1 MCLEPIIV
9 FILINAFCNK
19 KLIYLP
25 RILDL
30 LVVFTDWWGGIGFFQ
45 HLGDGSSI
53 WGRLN
58 WSTIQH
64 INLLVSDLLGFWGQ
78 KHLELQSSNWCIKS
92 TWHCPWK
99 EGDGQWLGG
108 STGPTSNS
116 GSIRC
121 FPVAVLAP
129 QLLDTPGPS
138 PRAEGQP
145 GGERGLGTQFWKK
158 LILRDFILRR
168 WRGSDVPDG
177 GQRLPGVSPLCPGP
191 TATF

>member
-1 MCLEPIIV
+1 MRAQLVHYPAYKFLIMV
-9 FILINAFCNK
+9 FG
-19 KLIYLP
+19 
-25 RILDL
+25 
-30 LVVFTDWWGGIGFFQ
+30 T
-45 HLGDGSSI
+45 
-53 WGRLN
+53 
-58 WSTIQH
+58 
-64 INLLVSDLLGFWGQ
+64 Q
-78 KHLELQSSNWCIKS
+78 KNLELSNCCMKS

-145 GGERGLGTQFWKK
+145 GGERGLRTQFWKEP
-158 LILRDFILRR
+158 ILRDLIILRNSIILRR
-168 WRGSDVPDG
+168 WRGSDVSDG

>member
-1 MCLEPIIV
+1 MNIQEMV
-9 FILINAFCNK
+9 AQSE
-19 KLIYLP
+19 
-25 RILDL
+25 
-30 LVVFTDWWGGIGFFQ
+30 G
-45 HLGDGSSI
+45 GSSGPLSNI
-53 WGRLN
+53 
-58 WSTIQH
+58 
-64 INLLVSDLLGFWGQ
+64 LVYQFPIFLVLGVQ
-78 KHLELQSSNWCIKS
+78 KHLGLQTSNCCMKS

-99 EGDGQWLGG
+99 EGDGQWSGG